1 LKEKAE
7 AEKQKADVEQKN
19 QTLLDQKNEEATN

>member
-1 LKEKAE
+1 LKDKAE

-19 QTLLDQKNEEATN
+19 QTLLDQKSEEATN

>member
-19 QTLLDQKNEEATN
+19 QTLLDQKNEEATK